1 MKILVVED
9 SMKLARFLSR
19 VLTEEGF
26 AVDLCQRGSDA
37 LEQAQHGIYDLIV
50 LDWMLPE
57 VDGISVCRSL
67 RRSGNNTPILM
78 LTARGETRERVL
90 GLDSGADDYLVK
102 PFEVEELVARINA
115 LLRRASGMVRLR
127 FDDLEI
133 DKENRRV
140 IIDGEPVA
148 LTLRE
153 SQLLLHLVHRL
164 DRMTTRSELL
174 AQVWNTSFD
183 PGSNVLEVH
192 ISRLREKLGKHA
204 WRVATVRGAGYVF
217 RSHEPP

>member
-164 DRMTTRSELL
+164 DRVTTRSELL

>member
-153 SQLLLHLVHRL
+153 SQ
-164 DRMTTRSELL
+164 
-174 AQVWNTSFD
+174 VWNTSFD